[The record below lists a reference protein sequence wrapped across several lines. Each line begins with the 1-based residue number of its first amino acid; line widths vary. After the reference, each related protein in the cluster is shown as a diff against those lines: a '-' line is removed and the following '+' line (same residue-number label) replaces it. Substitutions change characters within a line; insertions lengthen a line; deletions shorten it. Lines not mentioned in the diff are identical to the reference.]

1 MFYRL
6 LISVLILS
14 NVYDKCICDSSQSAP
29 TQSALDPTQGL
40 NHAEEADQQLPP
52 ELNPTPE
59 DILQGYCVLDNGL
72 SCGHVDGMSGET
84 SIPCARPKRP
94 QRLNDTDSLE
104 LLRELCPEFL
114 AEDSNP
120 PLCCGHEALLQ
131 MSESYELPKT
141 LGLGRCPSCWHNW
154 RKTFC
159 HSTCSPRQSKFMA
172 VIRSSA
178 YEEQPE
184 LQKVDEVDYYMKT
197 DFARDLYDSCKG
209 LVGLVPGSY
218 IMDLMCGRW
227 GSKKCNGFRWLE
239 FMGQSTESGGH
250 APFQINYIFSNEAT
264 VNVKGKD
271 MHPLNVTAIGCQDAP
286 AGEKPCSCSD
296 CEQSCKVE
304 NPPQLPSR
312 SPPSTIFNMSAT
324 TGAALIIYMI
334 IAISVFVY
342 FAVYAMRNDNK
353 SECSVRYMSLH

>member
-6 LISVLILS
+6 LIIVLILH
-14 NVYDKCICDSSQSAP
+14 NKCICDSSESAP
-29 TQSALDPTQGL
+29 TQSALATDQTNGGPHT
-40 NHAEEADQQLPP
+40 EEPDQELQP
-52 ELNPTPE
+52 ELKPTAI
-59 DILQGYCVLDNGL
+59 DIDVGYCVLDNAL

-94 QRLNDTDSLE
+94 QRLNDTESLD

-114 AEDSNP
+114 DHDKNP
-120 PLCCGHEALLQ
+120 LLCCGHEALVQ

-159 HSTCSPRQSKFMA
+159 HSTCSPRQSKFMT
-172 VIRSSA
+172 VTKTSA

-184 LQKVDEVDYYMKT
+184 LKKVDELDYYMKT
-197 DFARDLYDSCKG
+197 DFARDMYDSCKG
-209 LVGLVPGSY
+209 LAGLVPGSY

-239 FMGQSTESGGH
+239 FMGQSIDNGGH
-250 APFQINYIFSNEAT
+250 APFQINYIFSNEPT
-264 VNVKGKD
+264 VNMKGKD
-271 MHPLNVTAIGCQDAP
+271 MHPLNVTAIACMDAP
-286 AGEKPCSCSD
+286 PGEMACSCSD

-304 NPPQLPSR
+304 NPPQLPYR
-312 SPPSTIFNMSAT
+312 SPPSTILNMSAT

-334 IAISVFVY
+334 IVLSVFVY

-353 SECSVRYMSLH
+353 SEYFETEFNS